1 MKKIDSNL
9 QEIEKSGIR
18 IQGKEIAQRNKLIAE
33 LKQRASVTS
42 YSEAFQELI
51 EEVAYTWFNR
61 LIAIRFME
69 VNDYLPDT
77 YRVLSSEIMGKLSQI
92 LLQIFMMPISLKNYL
107 VMNSNKSEL
116 GKQIIQ
122 QKQWTSCIN

>member
-1 MKKIDSNL
+1 M
-9 QEIEKSGIR
+9 
-18 IQGKEIAQRNKLIAE
+18 IAE

-77 YRVLSSEIMGKLSQI
+77 YRVLSSEISGKLSQI

-122 QKQWTSCIN
+122 QSNGQAVSIDFIKSVIN